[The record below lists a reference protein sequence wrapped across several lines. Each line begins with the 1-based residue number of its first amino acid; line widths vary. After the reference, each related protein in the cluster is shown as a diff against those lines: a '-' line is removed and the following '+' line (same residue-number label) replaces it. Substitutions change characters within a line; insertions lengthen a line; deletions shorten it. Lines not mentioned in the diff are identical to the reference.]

1 MPPAYMC
8 PSASMERVGAAA
20 ASRSAGATSTRS
32 YPTRFTSGSSRTGG
46 RPTMAS
52 IPRSWRAYR
61 ASIEE
66 ELTELK
72 ARLENPKC
80 RDREGVLVEIKQ
92 TEKVL
97 KIIGEALDGSRP
109 AIEAVP
115 IAHEDA

>member
-1 MPPAYMC
+1 MW
-8 PSASMERVGAAA
+8 
-20 ASRSAGATSTRS
+20 TRWE
-32 YPTRFTSGSSRTGG
+32 GC
-46 RPTMAS
+46 
-52 IPRSWRAYR
+52 R

-72 ARLENPKC
+72 ARLENPEC
-80 RDREGVLVEIKQ
+80 RDREEVLAEIKQ

-109 AIEAVP
+109 AMEFLEAVP